1 MKKALLLN
9 VNSKYALY
17 VSLEDNAVTG
27 YFLRETNQEL
37 TSFFVESLQ
46 SFCQIHHC
54 NPNEIDCLYF
64 VNGPGSF
71 TNIRLSTLLVK
82 TLMTLHNDLQVK
94 TTDLLTFS
102 MNVNENEIVYL
113 QSNKTTYFVLIHNKE
128 QILVPTTLVD
138 IDKFNEYQTKYPDY
152 LVKNVDS
159 QQEIMKQIKDHEFN
173 LNLFKPISLDNLKAN
188 YMKDPNI
195 TLKKQPDN
203 K

>member
-1 MKKALLLN
+1 MKKSLLLN

-17 VSLEDNAVTG
+17 VSLEDNTVTG

-37 TSFFVESLQ
+37 TSFFIESLQ
-46 SFCQIHHC
+46 SFCQVHHC

-82 TLMTLHNDLQVK
+82 TLMTLHPNLLVK
-94 TTDLLTFS
+94 STDLLTFS
-102 MNVNENEIVYL
+102 MNINDNEIVYL
-113 QSNKTTYFVLIHNKE
+113 QSNKTTCFVLIHHQQE
-128 QILVPTTLVD
+128 IIVPTKLVS
-138 IDKFNEYQTKYPDY
+138 INEFNDYQTKYPDY
-152 LVKNVDS
+152 LLRNVDN
-159 QQEIMKQIKDHEFN
+159 QQFILNQVNNQAFN
-173 LNLFKPISLDNLKAN
+173 LDLFKVTSLDNLKAN

-195 TLKKQPDN
+195 TLKKQPEN

>member
-1 MKKALLLN
+1 MTKSLLLN

-17 VSLEDNAVTG
+17 VSLEDNEETG
-27 YFLRETNQEL
+27 YFLRQTNQEL
-37 TSFFVESLQ
+37 TSFFVEALQ
-46 SFCQIHHC
+46 SFCEIHHC

-82 TLMTLHNDLQVK
+82 TLMTLHNNLQVK
-94 TTDLLTFS
+94 QTDLLTFS
-102 MNVNENEIVYL
+102 MNVKENEIVYL

-128 QILVPTTLVD
+128 QIIVPASLVD
-138 IDKFNEYQTKYPDY
+138 INQFNEYQTKYPDY
-152 LVKNVDS
+152 QVKNVDN
-159 QQEIMKQIKDHEFN
+159 QTEIMNQIKNRDFN
-173 LNLFKPISLDNLKAN
+173 LNLFKAVSLNELKAN

-195 TLKKQPDN
+195 TLKKQPNN

>member
-1 MKKALLLN
+1 MAKALLLN

-17 VSLEDNAVTG
+17 VSLQDMEVTG

-46 SFCQIHHC
+46 SFCEIHHC
-54 NPNEIDCLYF
+54 NPNEIESLYF

-82 TLMTLHNDLQVK
+82 TLLTLHPSLQIK
-94 TTDLLTFS
+94 QTDLLTFS
-102 MNVNENEIVYL
+102 MNQKNKEIVYL
-113 QSNKTTYFVLIHNKE
+113 QSNKTTYFVLIHDKE
-128 QILVPTTLVD
+128 HVLVPTTLINVD
-138 IDKFNEYQTKYPDY
+138 QFNQYQSQYPDY
-152 LVKNVDS
+152 LVKNVDD
-159 QQEIMKQIKDHEFN
+159 QQEIVNQINRHD
-173 LNLFKPISLDNLKAN
+173 LNLDLFKVTNLDNLKAN

>member
-1 MKKALLLN
+1 MTKSLLLN

-17 VSLEDNAVTG
+17 VSLEDMSMTG
-27 YFLRETNQEL
+27 YFLRETKQEL
-37 TSFFVESLQ
+37 TSFFVEALQ
-46 SFCQIHHC
+46 SFCEIHHC

-82 TLMTLHNDLQVK
+82 TLMTLHNNLQVK
-94 TTDLLTFS
+94 QTDLLTFS
-102 MNVNENEIVYL
+102 MNVKENEIVYL

-128 QILVPTTLVD
+128 QIIVPTSLVD
-138 IDKFNEYQTKYPDY
+138 INQFNEYQTKYPDY
-152 LVKNVDS
+152 QVKNVDD
-159 QQEIMKQIKDHEFN
+159 QQLILNQVNNQAFN
-173 LNLFKPISLDNLKAN
+173 LDLFKPTSLDNLKAN

-195 TLKKQPDN
+195 TLKKQPNN